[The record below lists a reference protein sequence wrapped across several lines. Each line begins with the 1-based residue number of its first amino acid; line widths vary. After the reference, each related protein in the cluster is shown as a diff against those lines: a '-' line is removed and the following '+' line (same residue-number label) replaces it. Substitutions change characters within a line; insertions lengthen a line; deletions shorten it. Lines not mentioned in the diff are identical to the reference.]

1 MNQQGPTV
9 ENRELCSMLHGS
21 LIGGGFGEEWRYIY
35 IYIYESLYC
44 APEIIITSLI
54 NYTPA

>member
-35 IYIYESLYC
+35 IYMSHFTVRLK
-44 APEIIITSLI
+44 LL
-54 NYTPA
+54 